1 MGTQLNTG
9 SGAVRVMKGGRRR
22 LVPVVLL
29 LVPFAGGAETLK
41 EEMSRLIAED
51 ARTAQAK
58 TEPAKANPPKAP
70 LPDQPASPAA
80 PTAPAA
86 GKDAVVNLPRVVVQG
101 QRPMDR
107 AKAVE
112 TIAGLQKRVQKI
124 DRAIAAA
131 ERDEVPTGLDETLND
146 PAWSFAGRE
155 TAPARAAAAGRI
167 TEGLELERMLALN
180 VIGVLAKFRDGRKIS
195 REEQAALERDLQTL
209 ESRNRPR

>member
-58 TEPAKANPPKAP
+58 AEPAKANPPKAP
-70 LPDQPASPAA
+70 LLDQPASPAA
-80 PTAPAA
+80 PAAPAA

-155 TAPARAAAAGRI
+155 TASARAAAAGRT

>member
-22 LVPVVLL
+22 LVLVVLL

-80 PTAPAA
+80 PAAPAA
-86 GKDAVVNLPRVVVQG
+86 GQDAVVNLPRVVVQG

-155 TAPARAAAAGRI
+155 TAPARAAAAGRT